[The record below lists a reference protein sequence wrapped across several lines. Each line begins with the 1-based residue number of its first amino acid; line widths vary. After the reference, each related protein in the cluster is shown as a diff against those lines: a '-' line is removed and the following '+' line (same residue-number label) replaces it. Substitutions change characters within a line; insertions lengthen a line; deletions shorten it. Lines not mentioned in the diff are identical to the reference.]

1 MRCVDSSVRSILRPP
16 SSIARNF
23 LFIDGLR
30 NRLCGQFELMDNLL
44 ILRLRETALECC
56 TVNWPRHEQSSSTVL
71 LLWRTMGTR
80 RGSEFL
86 FPVVQE
92 GGEKANVAIS
102 LAQMTSNFPT
112 YLQAA
117 SMEDT
122 RDTMHSFR
130 GGRMAS
136 HNMDD
141 TAVAV
146 LMNTWSTSPQPPSNE
161 GT

>member
-1 MRCVDSSVRSILRPP
+1 
-16 SSIARNF
+16 
-23 LFIDGLR
+23 
-30 NRLCGQFELMDNLL
+30 
-44 ILRLRETALECC
+44 
-56 TVNWPRHEQSSSTVL
+56 
-71 LLWRTMGTR
+71 MGTR

-146 LMNTWSTSPQPPSNE
+146 LMNT
-161 GT
+161 